1 LLFEALAYKSAANL
15 CGPHNLP
22 EQWNCSQGLSLMP
35 RRSAHRLS
43 VCFGKLQSLG
53 TTWRDVQASV
63 ALLHGYLAV
72 ADDSKK
78 SM

>member
-1 LLFEALAYKSAANL
+1 
-15 CGPHNLP
+15 
-22 EQWNCSQGLSLMP
+22 MP

-43 VCFGKLQSLG
+43 LCFGKLQSLG

-78 SM
+78 SMCDALRPGVKHGKSTATLTGDLGGFSLPSP